1 MIMGNCFLNI
11 CKQHKHLN
19 NMYICKENK
28 HVNKM
33 NENEKYFLSDLYLH
47 VSTCINLVEFRVLL
61 TSTIMI
67 GL

>member
-1 MIMGNCFLNI
+1 M
-11 CKQHKHLN
+11 
-19 NMYICKENK
+19 
-28 HVNKM
+28 NKM